1 MVRLIKTD
9 NVSGRGGVIMADK
22 LDNLKK
28 GKRFKSGEKATKEA
42 GRKGGINSGKS
53 KQEVKRLKE
62 TLLQM
67 LEEDDGYKKMCDVAM
82 TEMSKGNAK
91 FWELIRDTIGERPK
105 DEIKADINGDVN
117 IVIDLE
123 D

>member
-1 MVRLIKTD
+1 MVRLIRK
-9 NVSGRGGVIMADK
+9 RGGVIMADK
-22 LDNLKK
+22 HDNLRKVS
-28 GKRFKSGEKATKEA
+28 GKTQFKSGAKATREA

-62 TLLQM
+62 TLLKM

-91 FWELIRDTIGERPK
+91 FWELIRDTIGEKPK
-105 DEIKADINGDVN
+105 DEVKADINGDVN